1 MGVWQQEKTGLDKQ
15 LADPDLYA
23 QNDKFLL
30 QELLKQQSEVTQKLE
45 VAEMRWL
52 ALQEQLEALPAIQ

>member
-1 MGVWQQEKTGLDKQ
+1 MLFRS